1 MARDMNGPLVALTL
15 QPEDD
20 PVPPASPFSD
30 GDIAVFAAFIV
41 IIAAVL
47 GFDMIRTW
55 WNTNE
60 WRRRPRRRRR
70 PVR

>member
-1 MARDMNGPLVALTL
+1 MRGALPLVALTL

-20 PVPPASPFSD
+20 LAPIPPSPLND
-30 GDIAVFAAFIV
+30 GDVAVFAAFIV

>member
-1 MARDMNGPLVALTL
+1 MNGPLVALIL

-20 PVPPASPFSD
+20 SGTLPPSPVSD
-30 GDIAVFAAFIV
+30 GDIIVFAIFV
-41 IIAAVL
+41 LIIAAVL

-55 WNTNE
+55 WATNE

-70 PVR
+70 PAR